1 MELLTKKGLDAILR
15 STQETRARSDP
26 HPRRGADPAEV
37 QEKVIIE
44 RAAPWRPF

>member
-1 MELLTKKGLDAILR
+1 MELLTKKGLDAIPAQHPGD
-15 STQETRARSDP
+15 TARSDP